1 MAKRPISEKTK
12 RRYALAGM
20 NKIKKLYPKSR
31 PLLSHLDKLKTQLR
45 NAAKCKDPERKK
57 RIEAASVETMAA
69 IELIVADGGVFS
81 HERHIELQRSRRRPQ

>member
-1 MAKRPISEKTK
+1 MTKRPISEKTK

-45 NAAKCKDPERKK
+45 NAANCTDPERKK

-69 IELIVADGGVFS
+69 IELIVADGGVFN
-81 HERHIELQRSRRRPQ
+81 HGRHIEMQHARKRKQ